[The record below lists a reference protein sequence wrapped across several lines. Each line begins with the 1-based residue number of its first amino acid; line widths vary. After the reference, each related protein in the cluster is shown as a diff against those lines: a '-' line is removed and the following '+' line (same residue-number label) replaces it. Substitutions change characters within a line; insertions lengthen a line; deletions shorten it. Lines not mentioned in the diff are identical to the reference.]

1 MENFSMVVAKLA
13 DSWVR
18 GGRFSMR
25 TGRRGCVSETGVVGV
40 DPAVCYPYNN
50 ARGVQSQRPVGVVV
64 KRTVLKERCGLP
76 VSGMGFEDGFHPKD
90 PVNAQNGLENLEVRR
105 GHRERAREVSRDV
118 QRRRQDGQAKLIQ
131 VKSDCFHTAVR
142 EARFEEN
149 SVVSCSACGIQAE
162 SKFSRLGGL
171 NTDSETPPLCI
182 VCGIHPHEQCIRAH
196 ATKRLDTLLF
206 QHRPSLGGPDP
217 VVQHEQGFTAASNI
231 VGQGLETQ
239 SSGQR
244 CEEQHHRPHCSTH
257 GKTTRLFLLNL
268 FPAVHPRASA
278 FKDGWQVGGP
288 DEGLSSLRNR
298 PVWQPAPAFL
308 LRHPRSRC

>member
-1 MENFSMVVAKLA
+1 MTSKRPDHVRSVPIIALPGCIVAVDARVEMENFSMVVAKLA

-25 TGRRGCVSETGVVGV
+25 TGRRSCVSETGVVGV

-50 ARGVQSQRPVGVVV
+50 ARGVPSQRPVGVVV

-105 GHRERAREVSRDV
+105 GHRERAWEVSRDV

-149 SVVSCSACGIQAE
+149 SVVSSSACGIQAE
-162 SKFSRLGGL
+162 SKFSWPLAIYEVAL
-171 NTDSETPPLCI
+171 NSI
-182 VCGIHPHEQCIRAH
+182 NH
-196 ATKRLDTLLF
+196 
-206 QHRPSLGGPDP
+206 
-217 VVQHEQGFTAASNI
+217 
-231 VGQGLETQ
+231 
-239 SSGQR
+239 
-244 CEEQHHRPHCSTH
+244 
-257 GKTTRLFLLNL
+257 
-268 FPAVHPRASA
+268 
-278 FKDGWQVGGP
+278 
-288 DEGLSSLRNR
+288 
-298 PVWQPAPAFL
+298 
-308 LRHPRSRC
+308 